1 MQIKQQKLVDPVLD
15 KIQGKYHE
23 PLKKRLPINKIF
35 LNKSVINGS
44 QNQFI
49 IITRKCVIIKKS
61 HNALVY
67 AKHILMTK
75 LTAENQNLLKNYQ
88 FHCEPLGI

>member
-15 KIQGKYHE
+15 KMQGKYHE
-23 PLKKRLPINKIF
+23 PLKKRLPIDKNF
-35 LNKSVINGS
+35 LNKTVINGS

-49 IITRKCVIIKKS
+49 IIARKCVITKKS

-67 AKHILMTK
+67 AKYILMTK
-75 LTAENQNLLKNYQ
+75 
-88 FHCEPLGI
+88 